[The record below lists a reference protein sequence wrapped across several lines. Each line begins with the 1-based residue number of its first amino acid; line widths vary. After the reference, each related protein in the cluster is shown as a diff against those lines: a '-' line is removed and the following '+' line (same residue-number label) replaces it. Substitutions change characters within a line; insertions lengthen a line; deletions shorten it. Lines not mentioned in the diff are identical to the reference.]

1 MVLEIFSL
9 NVLIVLVVI
18 WFFLVLNKNSVDF
31 VLVVFLWVMFIILG
45 IYVLLVIL
53 RFFKGCIGNFLES
66 RK

>member
-18 WFFLVLNKNSVDF
+18 RFFLVLNKNSVDF